1 MKSSLGDVGNILE
14 LRQSFA
20 DRLRNFKT
28 YENLQEPLKN
38 VGFTH
43 RVELNPMVSPL
54 QRLLRGIKNDIGT
67 RKFSEKLE
75 HTT

>member
-1 MKSSLGDVGNILE
+1 MKSSLGDVVIILE

-38 VGFTH
+38 VGFTIAKAPE
-43 RVELNPMVSPL
+43 RD
-54 QRLLRGIKNDIGT
+54 K
-67 RKFSEKLE
+67 K
-75 HTT
+75 

>member
-1 MKSSLGDVGNILE
+1 MKSSLGDVGKILE

-28 YENLQEPLKN
+28 YENLQEPLKT

-43 RVELNPMVSPL
+43 RVELNPMVTPPS
-54 QRLLRGIKNDIGT
+54 GSNEKNQST
-67 RKFSEKLE
+67 SNQFTPRSN
-75 HTT
+75 